1 MRIVSARSGMITAV
15 VTAAVTFTI
24 CQASSHLVARGLAL
38 HETVAVSRLL
48 HFTHI
53 RNTGGVFGMFQ
64 GHPAIFGL
72 VSLAIV
78 AGAVAFML
86 RTTGWAR
93 YQCVCFGLIVGAA
106 LSNVADRLVYG
117 AVIDFLDVQ
126 GIPYWDYVFNPADV
140 AIHLGAWPLVLGT
153 LLTKDKS

>member
-1 MRIVSARSGMITAV
+1 
-15 VTAAVTFTI
+15 
-24 CQASSHLVARGLAL
+24 
-38 HETVAVSRLL
+38 
-48 HFTHI
+48 
-53 RNTGGVFGMFQ
+53 MFQ

-78 AGAVAFML
+78 AGAITYVL

-153 LLTKDKS
+153 LFTRDPGSGTPDSAAGLAGPEA